1 MKKIIFLFFAAT
13 IFSQCSSDSS
23 SSNQSPDVEYNI
35 DNVRILIPREF
46 QKVTTEEEIKKL
58 SIGQDSTHHLDR
70 YLFDKMLAL
79 ENGHHW
85 FAKFDGRVWTYLI
98 LKTDGP
104 RLYLSK
110 ENTDY
115 LREQYEKKLEEKFLA
130 KDSMYSFRN
139 LDHTLTG
146 AFAIKYYK
154 LQYSHSDLDRDWYS
168 TSYIIYAN
176 NRTIRMSIISPHKD
190 HYDLENHMDFIRIN

>member
-1 MKKIIFLFFAAT
+1 MKKFILLTYVAFIFF
-13 IFSQCSSDSS
+13 QCSSDT

-46 QKVTTEEEIKKL
+46 QKVSSEAEIKEISK
-58 SIGQDSTHHLDR
+58 GADSTYYLDQ
-70 YLFDKMLAL
+70 YLLDKMLSL
-79 ENGHHW
+79 ENGHQW
-85 FAKFDGRVWTYLI
+85 FVKFDGRALTYLI
-98 LKTDGP
+98 LKTDGQ
-104 RLYLSK
+104 RLYLSN

-115 LREQYEKKLEEKFLA
+115 LREQYEKQLEEKFLTY
-130 KDSMYSFRN
+130 DSMYTYRN

-154 LQYSHSDLDRDWYS
+154 LQYSHSDLQRDWYS

-190 HYDLENHMDFIRIN
+190 HYDFKNHMDFIRIN